1 MGNPERISTIEG
13 KFGVEHL
20 FAAIFQESGAF
31 LVAKEVVG
39 EGQRGGGGTGR
50 MWSRIA
56 LRAGWVTERARSRA
70 YRVSSPRWRERCSRA
85 EYSCRSSVACW
96 PASRSFLYTT
106 SILFFL
112 FSVTESAVVSRVL
125 PILSNSSQKL
135 VVKNCTIISNL
146 VYVID
151 SLNFCKNL
159 SLSNLLFTLWKFY
172 YYFKIIRRSLIVLVE
187 YNSIHISIFK
197 NWKESKL
204 KRIKKL
210 ELINN

>member
-1 MGNPERISTIEG
+1 MIEG

-20 FAAIFQESGAF
+20 FATAIFQESGAF

-39 EGQRGGGGTGR
+39 EGQSGGGGTER

-96 PASRSFLYTT
+96 PANRSFLYTT
-106 SILFFL
+106 PILFFL
-112 FSVTESAVVSRVL
+112 FSVTESAVVPRVV

-135 VVKNCTIISNL
+135 VVKNCTTITDL

-151 SLNFCKNL
+151 SLNFFEF
-159 SLSNLLFTLWKFY
+159 SLSNLLFIFWKLLLLFGIYYIEVLLYYWNITLCTY
-172 YYFKIIRRSLIVLVE
+172 RYLKIE
-187 YNSIHISIFK
+187 K
-197 NWKESKL
+197 N
-204 KRIKKL
+204 R
-210 ELINN
+210 N

>member
-1 MGNPERISTIEG
+1 
-13 KFGVEHL
+13 
-20 FAAIFQESGAF
+20 
-31 LVAKEVVG
+31 
-39 EGQRGGGGTGR
+39 

-172 YYFKIIRRSLIVLVE
+172 YYFKIIRRSLIELLE
-187 YNSIHISIFK
+187 YNSMHISIFK

-210 ELINN
+210 ELRSTINQILSIVYIYI

>member
-1 MGNPERISTIEG
+1 MLLKKKKRKRKNGWKIPNLCRISTIEG

-106 SILFFL
+106 SIPLIPNSPSQSQLLCLAF
-112 FSVTESAVVSRVL
+112 VL

-135 VVKNCTIISNL
+135 IVKNCTTISNL

-151 SLNFCKNL
+151 SSNF
-159 SLSNLLFTLWKFY
+159 
-172 YYFKIIRRSLIVLVE
+172 
-187 YNSIHISIFK
+187 
-197 NWKESKL
+197 
-204 KRIKKL
+204 
-210 ELINN
+210 

>member
-1 MGNPERISTIEG
+1 MLLKKRKNGWKIPNLCRISTIEG

-106 SILFFL
+106 SIPLIPTLRHRVSCCASRLFYT
-112 FSVTESAVVSRVL
+112 FSQIHHR
-125 PILSNSSQKL
+125 
-135 VVKNCTIISNL
+135 
-146 VYVID
+146 
-151 SLNFCKNL
+151 NL
-159 SLSNLLFTLWKFY
+159 S
-172 YYFKIIRRSLIVLVE
+172 
-187 YNSIHISIFK
+187 
-197 NWKESKL
+197 
-204 KRIKKL
+204 
-210 ELINN
+210 